1 MPRTLNPQAALR
13 HTPSLYPHAED
24 GVDKVGEEDHW
35 PGTSMRHNSNGV
47 NSPPSSSRPKYKLK
61 SNASYSSPFSPSPG
75 SVASGSDVTSASP
88 RNAPVYSNIY
98 SKFVQRFRNTETT
111 DKHLKD
117 DPDIHYF
124 QRGLGQ
130 LNDGGESEDE
140 ELASNRALPGVDPH
154 ERFSPI
160 PEPESL
166 NTVTPQERE
175 RLEWQIMLASVLDG
189 DVLKSE
195 KTRIAV
201 ALDASVEHNRQ
212 LDIWLGIRARLRRRS
227 ESEEKKR
234 LTERRLRTLD
244 PVINEI
250 LSFRFEPGAET
261 DPFSR
266 SALATTLV
274 DGLLKRLEFAQSLY
288 PSLKAMYSDKPII
301 TEAEFQIR
309 CDALIAWYTIGTR
322 LRVQVVRLRKWTG
335 SDSLDVTQ
343 PYTTAEVPIGSHPHR
358 PPVSSPK
365 GTTDHADPSTFVE
378 RVLKEV
384 SLQETFERG
393 SLTTLHTLI
402 SQSRETLINH
412 APMFRKMNLPGFENE
427 LVQIVSFPSRLME
440 ASIRVRL
447 DYASKVKDP
456 EVLII
461 DQLLEDFKVSI
472 GLACT
477 VKKEYQRLLAPVPE
491 GNWTLPR
498 CIPAT
503 YDDAILDAL
512 RFFFKLIHWK
522 LKSGSKGTYFKETDV
537 LEAQSNVF
545 TEVSTATEEGSLLV
559 AEQLWYDFITSHM

>member
-1 MPRTLNPQAALR
+1 MPRNNSQAALR
-13 HTPSLYPHAED
+13 HTPSLFPHAED
-24 GVDKVGEEDHW
+24 DNGELGEDEQW
-35 PGTSMRHNSNGV
+35 TTTMRH
-47 NSPPSSSRPKYKLK
+47 SPSTGITSPQGSSRPKYKLK
-61 SNASYSSPFSPSPG
+61 SNPSYPSSFSPSPG
-75 SVASGSDVTSASP
+75 SVVSGSEAPSVLP
-88 RNAPVYSNIY
+88 GNAPVYSDIY
-98 SKFVQRFRNTETT
+98 SKFVQRFRKTETT
-111 DKHLKD
+111 DKYLKE
-117 DPDIHYF
+117 DPDSHYF

-130 LNDGGESEDE
+130 LIDGGESEDE
-140 ELASNRALPGVDPH
+140 ELAPSRAVSGQGADSY
-154 ERFSPI
+154 ERFSPT

-166 NTVTPQERE
+166 DTVTPQERE

-227 ESEEKKR
+227 ESEERRR
-234 LTERRLRTLD
+234 LTERRLRTVD
-244 PVINEI
+244 PVITEI
-250 LSFRFEPGAET
+250 LSFRFEPDADA
-261 DPFSR
+261 DPASR
-266 SALATTLV
+266 SVLATSQV
-274 DGLLKRLEFAQSLY
+274 GGLLSRVEAAQSLY
-288 PSLKAMYSDKPII
+288 PNLKAMYSDKPVT
-301 TEAEFQIR
+301 TEAEFQTR
-309 CDALIAWYTIGTR
+309 CDALIAWYNIGTR
-322 LRVQVVRLRKWTG
+322 LRVHVARLRKWTG
-335 SDSLDVTQ
+335 SNTLDVTQ
-343 PYTTAEVPIGSHPHR
+343 PNTTAEVPIGSR
-358 PPVSSPK
+358 PDRSLSSQN
-365 GTTDHADPSTFVE
+365 GTADHADTSTFVE

-384 SLQETFERG
+384 SLQETFEKG

-402 SQSRETLINH
+402 SQSRATLINH
-412 APMFRKMNLPGFENE
+412 APMFRKLNLPGFENE
-427 LVQIVSFPSRLME
+427 LVQIGSFPSRLME
-440 ASIRVRL
+440 ASIHVRL

-456 EVLII
+456 EILII

-522 LKSGSKGTYFKETDV
+522 LKSGTKGIYFKETDV

-545 TEVSTATEEGSLLV
+545 TEVGTATEEGSLLV
-559 AEQLWYDFITSHM
+559 AQQLWYVTLP

>member
-1 MPRTLNPQAALR
+1 MPRNIPQALR
-13 HTPSLYPHAED
+13 HTPSLFPHAED
-24 GVDKVGEEDHW
+24 DGESGEDEQW
-35 PGTSMRHNSNGV
+35 LAMRHNPSAGIS
-47 NSPPSSSRPKYKLK
+47 SPQGSSRPKHKLK
-61 SNASYSSPFSPSPG
+61 SNTSYPSSFSSSPG
-75 SVASGSDVTSASP
+75 TVASSTDPPPITPG
-88 RNAPVYSNIY
+88 NAPVYSDIY
-98 SKFVQRFRNTETT
+98 SKFVQRFRKTEPT
-111 DKHLKD
+111 DRYLKD
-117 DPDIHYF
+117 DPDSHYF

-130 LNDGGESEDE
+130 LVDGGESEDE
-140 ELASNRALPGVDPH
+140 ELATSRAVSGADGH
-154 ERFSPI
+154 ERFSPT

-166 NTVTPQERE
+166 DTVTPRERE
-175 RLEWQIMLASVLDG
+175 RLEWQIMLASVLGG

-201 ALDASVEHNRQ
+201 ALDASAEHNRQ
-212 LDIWLGIRARLRRRS
+212 LDIWLGIRARLGRRS

-234 LTERRLRTLD
+234 LIERRLRTVD
-244 PVINEI
+244 PAITEI
-250 LSFRFEPGAET
+250 LSFRFEPE
-261 DPFSR
+261 
-266 SALATTLV
+266 V
-274 DGLLKRLEFAQSLY
+274 DGDSASQSVSATSLVGGVLGRLEAAQSLY
-288 PSLKAMYSDKPII
+288 PSLKAMYSDKPIT
-301 TEAEFQIR
+301 TEAEFQTR
-309 CDALIAWYTIGTR
+309 CDALIAWYNIGTL
-322 LRVQVVRLRKWTG
+322 LRVHVVRLRKWTG
-335 SDSLDVTQ
+335 SHSLDVTQ
-343 PYTTAEVPIGSHPHR
+343 PNTTSEIPIGSHHHHR
-358 PPVSSPK
+358 DSTPN
-365 GTTDHADPSTFVE
+365 GATDHADTSTFVE

-402 SQSRETLINH
+402 SQSRATLINH

-427 LVQIVSFPSRLME
+427 LVQIGSFPSRLME
-440 ASIRVRL
+440 ASIHVRL
-447 DYASKVKDP
+447 NYASKVKDP
-456 EVLII
+456 EILII

-522 LKSGSKGTYFKETDV
+522 LKSGAKGIYFKETDV

-559 AEQLWYDFITSHM
+559 AQQLWYVVITQL